1 MNVAWSVN
9 KIKKFLF
16 YEQKEKILSRM
27 EEGYVILNKSTS
39 RVVTFGGYIDRPLQK
54 QNVVLIIPGKM

>member
-1 MNVAWSVN
+1 
-9 KIKKFLF
+9 
-16 YEQKEKILSRM
+16 M